1 MKKTLLLAIIS
12 IFNFQA
18 SISQAQQTYTQQVPD
33 EVSEICLSEYSRLMV
48 KPTSGPMMLQTYK
61 QYQVA
66 IVKKGRLTIPGSST
80 DLTLLLPEGRSIA
93 FVAEDYS
100 NLTFV
105 GSFGKRPK
113 LTVHTKDYASALFS
127 GSLADSVWA
136 VNISL
141 QAEDYSQI
149 HSEVRMMQFG
159 FEVLP
164 EDYAHIT
171 IDCFQE
177 RNEPGMSSR
186 SQTVRQCPN
195 CIVNWNYCYDD
206 TVENVGSDTSY
217 ARYVNDSKARVLLRH
232 DSLKSEVYA
241 RNSHRHSSYD
251 GQQKSRSVWRHRDVA
266 LHFAWGFHNWG
277 SSMFNGFEGVD
288 GDAAVRTS
296 FNNIQLSVDYPLIG
310 TRHFG
315 FYVGLGLEWDK
326 YKFEANEVSLSTST
340 DPYAFSDGGDQSCS
354 SWLNTRYVVVPLTFR
369 FDLWHDWSLTL
380 SALPGIHWGGSH
392 TGLRREYDTDLE
404 DRTERDQSIN
414 KYINPYKLDL
424 RATLSYENI
433 GLYFQAPT
441 MSTFRSTVQELYPI
455 KFGLILTLE

>member
-12 IFNFQA
+12 IFNFQ
-18 SISQAQQTYTQQVPD
+18 IFHAQQTYTQQVPD
-33 EVSEICLSEYSRLMV
+33 EVSEIRLSEYSRLMV

-66 IVKKGRLTIPGSST
+66 SVKNGRLTIPGSST

-177 RNEPGMSSR
+177 RYEPGMSSR

-195 CIVNWNYCYDD
+195 CIVNWNYCYND

-217 ARYVNDSKARVLLRH
+217 ARYVSDSKTRVLQRH

-241 RNSHRHSSYD
+241 RNPHRSSSYD
-251 GQQKSRSVWRHRDVA
+251 GQQKSRSIWRHRDVD
-266 LHFAWGFHNWG
+266 LNFAWGFHNWG
-277 SSMFNGFEGVD
+277 TDMFNGFEGVD
-288 GDAAVRTS
+288 GAAAIRTS
-296 FNNIQLSVDYPLIG
+296 FNNIQLSVNYPLVG

-315 FYVGLGLEWDK
+315 FYIGLGLEWDK
-326 YKFEANEVSLSTST
+326 YKFEGKDITFNTAT
-340 DPYAFSDGGDQSCS
+340 DPHTFVDGGDPTCT
-354 SWLNTRYVVVPLTFR
+354 SWLNTRYVVLPLTFR

-380 SALPGIHWGGSH
+380 SALPGIHWSGSH
-392 TGLRREYDTDLE
+392 TGLRREYTTDLE
-404 DRTERDQSIN
+404 ERTDYDQSVN

-433 GLYFQAPT
+433 GVYFQAPT
-441 MSTFRSTVQELYPI
+441 MSTFRSTVQNLYPI
-455 KFGLILTLE
+455 KFGIILTMD

>member
-12 IFNFQA
+12 IFNFQ
-18 SISQAQQTYTQQVPD
+18 ISQAQQTYTQQVPD
-33 EVSEICLSEYSRLMV
+33 EVSEIRLSEYSRLMV

-66 IVKKGRLTIPGSST
+66 SVKNGRLTIPGSST

-113 LTVHTKDYASALFS
+113 LTVHTKDFASALFS

-177 RNEPGMSSR
+177 RYEPGMSSR

-195 CIVNWNYCYDD
+195 CIVNWNYCFSD
-206 TVENVGSDTSY
+206 TVENVGGDTAYSQY
-217 ARYVNDSKARVLLRH
+217 IRDQRSHIKQQGDSVKNDMRS
-232 DSLKSEVYA
+232 
-241 RNSHRHSSYD
+241 RHSNSSYSYD
-251 GQQKSRSVWRHRDVA
+251 GEQRSRSVWRHRDVA

-277 SSMFNGFEGVD
+277 TSMFNGFEGVD

-296 FNNIQLSVDYPLIG
+296 FNNIQLSVDYPLVG

-326 YKFEANEVSLSTST
+326 YKFEANEVTLSTST
-340 DPYAFSDGGDQSCS
+340 DPYAFADGGDQSCS

-404 DRTERDQSIN
+404 DRTERDQSVN

-441 MSTFRSTVQELYPI
+441 MSTFRSSVQELYPI
-455 KFGLILTLE
+455 KFGLILTID

>member
-12 IFNFQA
+12 IFNFQ
-18 SISQAQQTYTQQVPD
+18 ISHAQQTYTQQVPD
-33 EVSEICLSEYSRLMV
+33 EVSEIRLSEYSRLMV

-66 IVKKGRLTIPGSST
+66 SVKNGRLTIPGSST

-113 LTVHTKDYASALFS
+113 LTVHTKDFASALFS

-177 RNEPGMSSR
+177 RYEPGMSSR

-195 CIVNWNYCYDD
+195 CIVNWNYCYND

-217 ARYVNDSKARVLLRH
+217 ARYVSDSKTRVLQRH

-241 RNSHRHSSYD
+241 RNPHRSSSYD
-251 GQQKSRSVWRHRDVA
+251 GQQKSRSIWRHRDVD
-266 LHFAWGFHNWG
+266 LNFAWGFHNWG
-277 SSMFNGFEGVD
+277 TDMFNGFEGVD
-288 GDAAVRTS
+288 GAAAIRTS
-296 FNNIQLSVDYPLIG
+296 FNNIQLSVNYPLVG

-315 FYVGLGLEWDK
+315 FYIGLGLEWDK
-326 YKFEANEVSLSTST
+326 YKFEGKDITFNTAT
-340 DPYAFSDGGDQSCS
+340 DPHTFVDGGDPTCT
-354 SWLNTRYVVVPLTFR
+354 SWLNTRYVVLPLTFR

-380 SALPGIHWGGSH
+380 SALPGIHWSGSH
-392 TGLRREYDTDLE
+392 TGLRREYTTDLE
-404 DRTERDQSIN
+404 ERTDYDQSVN

-433 GLYFQAPT
+433 GVYFQAPT
-441 MSTFRSTVQELYPI
+441 MSTFRSTVQNLYPI
-455 KFGLILTLE
+455 KFGIILTMD

>member
-12 IFNFQA
+12 IFNFQF
-18 SISQAQQTYTQQVPD
+18 SHAQQTYTQQVPD
-33 EVSEICLSEYSRLMV
+33 EVSEIRLSEYSRLMV

-66 IVKKGRLTIPGSST
+66 TVKKGRLTIPGSST

-113 LTVHTKDYASALFS
+113 LTVHTKDFASALFS

-177 RNEPGMSSR
+177 RIEPGMSSR

-195 CIVNWNYCYDD
+195 CIVNWNYCYND
-206 TVENVGSDTSY
+206 TVENVGGDTAYSQYIRDQRSRVKQQGDSVKNAMSSRQPNRSY
-217 ARYVNDSKARVLLRH
+217 
-232 DSLKSEVYA
+232 
-241 RNSHRHSSYD
+241 SYD

-277 SSMFNGFEGVD
+277 TSMFNGFEGVD

-326 YKFEANEVSLSTST
+326 YKFEANEVSLNTST
-340 DPYAFSDGGDQSCS
+340 DPYSFSDGGDQSCS

-433 GLYFQAPT
+433 GLYFQLPT
-441 MSTFRSTVQELYPI
+441 MSTFRSSVQELYPI
-455 KFGLILTLE
+455 KFGLILTID

>member
-12 IFNFQA
+12 FFNFQ
-18 SISQAQQTYTQQVPD
+18 ISQAQQTYTQQVPD
-33 EVSEICLSEYSRLMV
+33 EVSEIRLSEYSRLMV

-66 IVKKGRLTIPGSST
+66 TVKKGRLTIPGSST
-80 DLTLLLPEGRSIA
+80 DLTLLLPEGRSIT

-177 RNEPGMSSR
+177 RYEPGMSSR
-186 SQTVRQCPN
+186 SQTVRQCSN
-195 CIVNWNYCYDD
+195 CVVNWNYCFSD
-206 TVENVGSDTSY
+206 TVENVGGDTAYSQYIRDQRSRVKQQGDSVKNAMLSRQPNRSY
-217 ARYVNDSKARVLLRH
+217 
-232 DSLKSEVYA
+232 
-241 RNSHRHSSYD
+241 SYD

-277 SSMFNGFEGVD
+277 TSMFNGFEGVD

-296 FNNIQLSVDYPLIG
+296 FNNIQLSVDYPLVG

-441 MSTFRSTVQELYPI
+441 MSTFRSSVQELYPI
-455 KFGLILTLE
+455 KFGLILTLD

>member
-12 IFNFQA
+12 IFNFQ
-18 SISQAQQTYTQQVPD
+18 ISQAQQTYTQQVPD

-66 IVKKGRLTIPGSST
+66 TVKKGRLTIPGSST

-186 SQTVRQCPN
+186 SQTVRKCAN
-195 CIVNWNYCYDD
+195 CIVNWNYCYND
-206 TVENVGSDTSY
+206 TVENVGGDTSY
-217 ARYVNDSKARVLLRH
+217 ARYVNDSKTRVLQRH

-251 GQQKSRSVWRHRDVA
+251 GRQKSRSIWRHRDVA

-277 SSMFNGFEGVD
+277 TSMFNGFGGVD

-296 FNNIQLSVDYPLIG
+296 FNNIQLSVDYPLVG

-340 DPYAFSDGGDQSCS
+340 DPYAFADGGDQSCS

-369 FDLWHDWSLTL
+369 FDLWHDWSLTF

-424 RATLSYENI
+424 RATLSYDNI
-433 GLYFQAPT
+433 GLYFQLPT
-441 MSTFRSTVQELYPI
+441 MSTFRSSVQELYPI
-455 KFGLILTLE
+455 KFGLILTID

>member
-12 IFNFQA
+12 IFNFQ
-18 SISQAQQTYTQQVPD
+18 ISQAQQTYTQQVPD
-33 EVSEICLSEYSRLMV
+33 EVSEIRLSEYSRLMV

-66 IVKKGRLTIPGSST
+66 TVKKGRLTIPGSST

-113 LTVHTKDYASALFS
+113 LTVHTKDYATALFS
-127 GSLADSVWA
+127 GSLSDSVWA

-177 RNEPGMSSR
+177 RYEPGMSSR
-186 SQTVRQCPN
+186 SQTVRQCSN
-195 CIVNWNYCYDD
+195 CVVNWNYCYSD
-206 TVENVGSDTSY
+206 TVENVGGDTAYSQYIRDQRTRVKQQGDSVKNAMRSRQPNRSY
-217 ARYVNDSKARVLLRH
+217 
-232 DSLKSEVYA
+232 
-241 RNSHRHSSYD
+241 SYD
-251 GQQKSRSVWRHRDVA
+251 GEQRSRSVWRHRDVA

-277 SSMFNGFEGVD
+277 TSMFNGFEGVD

-296 FNNIQLSVDYPLIG
+296 FNNIQLSVDYPLVG

-326 YKFEANEVSLSTST
+326 YKFEGKDITFNTST
-340 DPYAFSDGGDQSCS
+340 DPHTFLDGGDATCT

-380 SALPGIHWGGSH
+380 SALPGIHWSGSH
-392 TGLRREYDTDLE
+392 TGLRREYTTDLE
-404 DRTERDQSIN
+404 ERIDYDQSVN

-424 RATLSYENI
+424 RATLSYESI
-433 GLYFQAPT
+433 GLYFQVPT
-441 MSTFRSTVQELYPI
+441 MSTLRSTVQDLYPI
-455 KFGLILTLE
+455 KFGLILTID

>member
-12 IFNFQA
+12 IFNFQ
-18 SISQAQQTYTQQVPD
+18 ISHAQQTYTQQVPD
-33 EVSEICLSEYSRLMV
+33 EVSEIRLSEYSRLMV

-66 IVKKGRLTIPGSST
+66 TVKKGRLTIPGSST

-177 RNEPGMSSR
+177 RYEPGMSSR

-195 CIVNWNYCYDD
+195 CIVNWNYCYND
-206 TVENVGSDTSY
+206 TVENVGGDTAYSQYIRDQRSRIKQQGDSVKNAMRSRQPNRSY
-217 ARYVNDSKARVLLRH
+217 
-232 DSLKSEVYA
+232 
-241 RNSHRHSSYD
+241 SYD
-251 GQQKSRSVWRHRDVA
+251 GQQRSRSVWRHRDVA

-277 SSMFNGFEGVD
+277 TSMFNGFEGVD

-296 FNNIQLSVDYPLIG
+296 FNNIQLSVDYPLVG

-326 YKFEANEVSLSTST
+326 YKFEANEVTLSTST
-340 DPYAFSDGGDQSCS
+340 DPYAFTDGGDQSCS

-369 FDLWHDWSLTL
+369 FDLWHDWSITL

-404 DRTERDQSIN
+404 DRTERDQSVN

-433 GLYFQAPT
+433 GLYFQLPT
-441 MSTFRSTVQELYPI
+441 MSTFRSSVQELYPI
-455 KFGLILTLE
+455 KFGLILTID

>member
-12 IFNFQA
+12 IFNFQ
-18 SISQAQQTYTQQVPD
+18 ISQAQQTYTQQVPD
-33 EVSEICLSEYSRLMV
+33 EVSEIRLSEYSRLMV

-66 IVKKGRLTIPGSST
+66 TVKKGRLTIPGSST

-206 TVENVGSDTSY
+206 TVENVGGDTSY
-217 ARYVNDSKARVLLRH
+217 ARYVNDSKTRVLQRH
-232 DSLKSEVYA
+232 DSLKNEVYA
-241 RNSHRHSSYD
+241 RNPHRHSSYD

-277 SSMFNGFEGVD
+277 TSMFNGFEGVD

-296 FNNIQLSVDYPLIG
+296 FNNIQLSVDYPLVG

-340 DPYAFSDGGDQSCS
+340 DPYAFSDGGDQSCT

-404 DRTERDQSIN
+404 DRTERDQSVN

-441 MSTFRSTVQELYPI
+441 MSTFRSSVQELYPI